1 VLVFGI
7 NRIRSCRQSRRSTL
21 SSLSRNSTGKKNK
34 KQKNKKQKTMK
45 NRIKQS
51 VFGGVLVL
59 ATVLLPGSASA
70 VIIDLTAVPTSVGN
84 RVTTADGVVWSQT
97 QQQPTGTG
105 VIKPFLRVQAS
116 SHPIEEGYNT
126 SIAPLPM
133 DDLGTADQWVH
144 NVLFATVDKSS
155 GFVKLLLDAN
165 QTGSQPLITMSKFVV
180 WRSTA
185 AGNTATTLAALRTEL
200 GTPAYDMDASLGN
213 SQVNLAVQTTNGFD
227 ANNGSGSGDLYV
239 NIPVSFFGGTGAYL
253 TLYCQFG
260 DGTDP
265 NYVNND
271 GFEEWAFITGPQ
283 PGVPDG
289 GNTLLLLGSALSGLS
304 LITSRRKLARA

>member
-1 VLVFGI
+1 
-7 NRIRSCRQSRRSTL
+7 
-21 SSLSRNSTGKKNK
+21 
-34 KQKNKKQKTMK
+34 MK

-70 VIIDLTAVPTSVGN
+70 TIINLSTPGLGP
-84 RVTTADGVVWSQT
+84 VTTPDGVTWSQT
-97 QQQPTGTG
+97 AQQPTGTG

-116 SHPIEEGYNT
+116 SSPIEQGYNT

-144 NVLFATVDKSS
+144 TVLFSTIETSS
-155 GFVKLLLDAN
+155 GFVKFLLDAN
-165 QTGSQPLITMSKFVV
+165 QTGSQPLVTLSKLVI
-180 WRSTA
+180 WRAAA
-185 AGNTATTLAALRTEL
+185 AGNTATTLTALTAEL
-200 GTPAYDMDASLGN
+200 GTPAYNMDNAANGD

-253 TLYCQFG
+253 TLYCEFG
-260 DGTDP
+260 DGSNP

-271 GFEEWAFITGPQ
+271 GFEEWAVVQGSQ
-283 PGVPDG
+283 PSVPDG
-289 GNTLLLLGSALSGLS
+289 GSTLVLLGSALSGLS